1 MATRRN
7 TLSILIA
14 SSFLLSAFFI
24 TSFVSSVKKSG
35 TNHVPFI
42 LRLSQ
47 SEKVTAIL
55 DSTKSVRLRSGF
67 VTLQPG
73 ENVGSHNTGQHEE
86 LLVILNGEGE
96 VDAQVLGKKEI
107 SKGMVVYIPPNN
119 QHNVFCGGS
128 CPLQYIYIVTPTK

>member
-24 TSFVSSVKKSG
+24 TSFDSSAKKSG

-107 SKGMVVYIPPNN
+107 SKGMVVYIPPSN

-128 CPLQYIYIVTPTK
+128 SPLQYIYIVTPTK